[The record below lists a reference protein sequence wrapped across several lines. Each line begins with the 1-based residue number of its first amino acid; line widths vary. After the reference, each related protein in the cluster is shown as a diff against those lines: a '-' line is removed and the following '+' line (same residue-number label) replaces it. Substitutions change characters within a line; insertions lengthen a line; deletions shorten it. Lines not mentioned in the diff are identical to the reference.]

1 MNGERVFIMSTAE
14 LARKSGSWSFTVFVL
29 LLFYENIA
37 GLAFLLSFLELLPVQ
52 TRRLHEY

>member
-14 LARKSGSWSFTVFVL
+14 LARKSGSWSFAVFVL
-29 LLFYENIA
+29 LLFYGNIA
-37 GLAFLLSFLELLPVQ
+37 GLTFLLSFLELLPVQ